1 MCTLAALLRCTGD
14 DNEGGHKPRKTILWF
29 CVSLLHLQLCG
40 QMFGPISTETVRMLP
55 KVFVPFKHWEI
66 LITGKGAIWFCGTLR
81 LPLSFLLA
89 HWFSYHLLCSTT
101 PTLLFKMERKGH
113 PLPIFIQQACWGL
126 LKLGCRQIRVLM
138 KAWHQKN
145 RRKNQRNWRQKG
157 LRKIWNACP
166 YGIYRLLIVIWTFQF
181 PKIYDMAPN
190 QFCYNINNPDP
201 TDLNIFYSKARGQK
215 VSLALYLEFINQSKH
230 VYIANEVGMR

>member
-1 MCTLAALLRCTGD
+1 M
-14 DNEGGHKPRKTILWF
+14 
-29 CVSLLHLQLCG
+29 
-40 QMFGPISTETVRMLP
+40 
-55 KVFVPFKHWEI
+55 
-66 LITGKGAIWFCGTLR
+66 
-81 LPLSFLLA
+81 
-89 HWFSYHLLCSTT
+89 
-101 PTLLFKMERKGH
+101 
-113 PLPIFIQQACWGL
+113 
-126 LKLGCRQIRVLM
+126 
-138 KAWHQKN
+138 
-145 RRKNQRNWRQKG
+145 
-157 LRKIWNACP
+157 RKIWNACP